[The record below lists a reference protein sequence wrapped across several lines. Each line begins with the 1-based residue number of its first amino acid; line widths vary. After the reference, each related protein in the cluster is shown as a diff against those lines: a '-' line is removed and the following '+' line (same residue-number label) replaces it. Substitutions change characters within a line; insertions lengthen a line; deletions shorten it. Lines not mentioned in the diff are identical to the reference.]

1 MSSVEGNE
9 DTKELTNADLES
21 QMLVYGLYDP
31 NSHECRYIGLST
43 TGITRPKSHKY
54 DLTRAFH
61 TNDYKQAWLRKLAE
75 EGKTYYFRVL
85 EFVSKEEELGNC
97 EKKWIAFG
105 RENGW
110 RLTNATEGGEGP
122 MGDEHLTEIES
133 LTDDLIKKI
142 YASLLAGY
150 PKTKISKVYGVS
162 VPVITRIKYYRVK
175 PELMRATFGEY
186 RILSVGKYLDIAPEI
201 HRKIAEGHRL
211 SDLARD
217 YGLYPSIVLLIKQH
231 KIYTEDLD
239 AMFGPYVPVKE
250 KGWLEDYAI
259 EIYKEILEGK
269 DYQEIADKYGTTY
282 HSVFDIRRHKRY
294 KDVIEAEFGTVP
306 LPAKDRH
313 KPKPPEPPK
322 RPRNKYREVA
332 CDIYRE
338 ILKGRL
344 LTEIAEQF
352 GCKVSM
358 VEDIKGY
365 RVYPDVLEAEF
376 GPYKK
381 LPRTKQQNKPKP
393 YVRSWNRPTG
403 VSMENIE
410 LVNDPNP
417 TPSSPPT
424 NKDA

>member
-1 MSSVEGNE
+1 MSNE
-9 DTKELTNADLES
+9 DTKELSNEDLES

-31 NSHECRYIGLST
+31 NTHECRYIGLST
-43 TGITRPKSHKY
+43 VGVTRPKAHKY
-54 DLTRAFH
+54 DVERPNA
-61 TNDYKQAWLRKLAE
+61 TNDYKKAWLKKLAE
-75 EGKTYYFRVL
+75 EGKTYYYRVL
-85 EFVSKEEELGNC
+85 EFVHKEEELGKC

-110 RLTNATEGGEGP
+110 PLVNLTEGGDSRKGAI
-122 MGDEHLTEIES
+122 GDEHLREIEALTDAQIIKVYAALLKGHPKTEISKALGIS
-133 LTDDLIKKI
+133 L
-142 YASLLAGY
+142 
-150 PKTKISKVYGVS
+150 
-162 VPVITRIKYYRVK
+162 PVVTRIKYYRIR
-175 PELMRATFGEY
+175 PSLMEATFGKY
-186 RILSVGKYLDIAPEI
+186 KILNTGKYLEIAPDV
-201 HRKIAEGHRL
+201 HRKISSGERL
-211 SDLARD
+211 SDIARE
-217 YGLYPSIVLLIKQH
+217 YGISPSIVLLIKRH

-250 KGWLEDYAI
+250 RGWLEDYAV
-259 EIYKEILEGK
+259 EIYREILKGR
-269 DYQEIADKYGTTY
+269 DYQEIADQFGTSY
-282 HSVFDIRRHKRY
+282 QSVFDIRRHGRY
-294 KDVIEAEFGTVP
+294 KDIIEAEFGP
-306 LPAKDRH
+306 IPMPPKDRH

-381 LPRTKQQNKPKP
+381 LPKVKQQNKPKP
-393 YVRSWNRPTG
+393 YVHWNSRVVLP
-403 VSMENIE
+403 VAIE
-410 LVNDPNP
+410 LVNDTNP
-417 TPSSPPT
+417 AASSPPT
-424 NKDA
+424 NKDD